1 MNQGPSKPRR
11 VKIDPVSP
19 AQLPFLQGMRTAFDS
34 VAEVITIRAGE
45 IPNRAHVL
53 FYNEK
58 ITYRQTNER
67 GNRVANYLKAQGI
80 KKGDVVSLLILN
92 SPEIYYVMFGTQKLG
107 AIAGLI
113 NYMLQGPEIAYLL
126 DDSRP
131 KIVFVGSEFMET
143 FAKGYEMARHKP
155 KVVEVATGMDH
166 GSNISRDQL
175 AFILENYP
183 GDEALVP
190 QQPKDPCL
198 LLYSSGTTGRPK
210 GILLTNEG
218 HLSISKAMASTGIVQ
233 GEDVML
239 ILLPMFHVNPISVF
253 TNSMTYCGQT
263 LCIRK
268 AFSPSDFWPSVLDYG
283 VTIVM
288 GVPAM
293 YSYIFHV
300 VEAASI
306 DRSRLKLRFAVCGA
320 APLPVE
326 LIRGFK
332 EKFNVEIIEGY
343 GLSEGTGVTTVNP
356 LLGQRKPGS
365 IGLALPFQ
373 DVGIQDDHNREL
385 PAGETGEIC
394 IRGDAVMGGYL
405 NNPEATRET
414 IIDGWLHTGD
424 MGYMDEEGYIYVV
437 DRKKDMINRGGENI
451 YPREIEIALEG
462 HPNIREVAVVGVP
475 DEALGE
481 RVKAFVIPKEAA
493 SLTEQELQEY
503 LKGRLAKYKIPEFV
517 EFVQDLPRNATG
529 KILKKEIRQAEC
541 ARRKKW

>member
-1 MNQGPSKPRR
+1 
-11 VKIDPVSP
+11 
-19 AQLPFLQGMRTAFDS
+19 MRTAFDS
-34 VAEVITIRAGE
+34 VAEVMTVRAGE
-45 IPNRAHVL
+45 IPDRAHVL
-53 FYNEK
+53 FYDEK
-58 ITYRQTNER
+58 ITYRETNER
-67 GNRVANYLKAQGI
+67 ANRVANYLKAQGI

-92 SPEIYYVMFGTQKLG
+92 SPEIYYVMFGIQKLG

-131 KIVFVGSEFMET
+131 KIVFVGSEFMAT
-143 FAKGYEMARHKP
+143 FAKGYEMATHKP
-155 KVVEVATGMDH
+155 KVVEVATGSEH
-166 GSNISRDQL
+166 GSHISIDQL
-175 AFILENYP
+175 APVLEKYS

-210 GILLTNEG
+210 GILLTNGG
-218 HLSISKAMASTGIVQ
+218 HLAISKGMASTGMVQ

-239 ILLPMFHVNPISVF
+239 ILLPMFHVNPICVF
-253 TNSMTYCGQT
+253 TNPMTYCGQT

-293 YSYIFHV
+293 YSYVFHIV
-300 VEAASI
+300 DAGSI

-343 GLSEGTGVTTVNP
+343 GLSEATGVSSVNP
-356 LLGQRKPGS
+356 LLSRRKPGS
-365 IGLALPFQ
+365 VGVALPFQ
-373 DVGIQDDHNREL
+373 EVGIQDDHNREL
-385 PAGETGEIC
+385 TVGEIGEIC
-394 IRGDAVMGGYL
+394 IRGDTVMAGYL
-405 NNPEATRET
+405 NNPEATQET

-424 MGYMDEEGYIYVV
+424 MGYMDKEGFIYIV

-451 YPREIEIALEG
+451 YPREIEIVLEA
-462 HPNIREVAVVGVP
+462 HPKIREVAVVGVP

-481 RVKAFVIPKEAA
+481 RVKAFVIPKEPG
-493 SLTEQELQEY
+493 SLTQQEVQEY
-503 LKGRLAKYKIPEFV
+503 LKERLAKYKIPEFV
-517 EFVQDLPRNATG
+517 EFVHDLPRNATG
-529 KILKKEIRQAEC
+529 KVLKKEIRRVEY
-541 ARRKKW
+541 ARLGKS